1 MRKFSGCA
9 AVLGIALVGTSAA
22 AAPLPGFVPIARTAH
37 FTFYGRGTA
46 KVEASRTER
55 YVEHLEGLLGQ
66 RVTGS
71 VEYYRYDNAQEV
83 AAGTGMFADGVT
95 FPGGHQVHSTLSFH
109 AHELVHVV
117 AGQLGNPGPFFQEGL
132 AVALGDGGRW
142 RGRKVDGI
150 AKGSAEAHR
159 PLSEIVAA
167 FDALDPEEAYA
178 LAGSFVGHLIERHG
192 LPKVADFFRRCT
204 GARDPRAVF
213 AEVFG
218 QGLDEAGGR
227 WFGTL

>member
-1 MRKFSGCA
+1 MRKFAGSA
-9 AVLGIALVGTSAA
+9 VVLGLALVGTSAA

-37 FTFYGRGTA
+37 FTFYGRGGA
-46 KVEASRTER
+46 NVDAGRTER
-55 YVEHLEGLLGQ
+55 YVERLEGLLGQ

-83 AAGTGMFADGVT
+83 AAGTGMFAEGVT

-109 AHELVHVV
+109 AHELVHLV
-117 AGQLGNPGPFFQEGL
+117 AGQLGNPGAFFQEGL

-142 RGRKVDGI
+142 RGHKVDGI
-150 AKGSAEAHR
+150 AKRSAVARR
-159 PLSEIVAA
+159 PLSEIVTG
-167 FDALDPEEAYA
+167 FDALDPEETYP
-178 LAGSFVGHLIERHG
+178 LAGSLVGHLIERHG

-213 AEVFG
+213 ADVFG

-227 WFGTL
+227 WLGAL